1 MTYVNCHF
9 ARYHF
14 TVCHYI
20 VVVFSVLLFS
30 AIMLWVVVFSVIMLS
45 VILLNVVAPKSK
57 YGTWLKKALTTKPV
71 EQKTT
76 VVSYGNPEPAL

>member
-1 MTYVNCHF
+1 MLNV
-9 ARYHF
+9 
-14 TVCHYI
+14 
-20 VVVFSVLLFS
+20 
-30 AIMLWVVVFSVIMLS
+30 IMLSIILLCVTLLSVIMVS

>member
-1 MTYVNCHF
+1 
-9 ARYHF
+9 
-14 TVCHYI
+14 
-20 VVVFSVLLFS
+20 
-30 AIMLWVVVFSVIMLS
+30 MLWVVVFSVIMLS

-76 VVSYGNPEPAL
+76 VVSYGNPEPPL